1 MWGLKCARLEEANHA
16 DVMVRF
22 MYMFMKGEIHP
33 LFGSFNRVNAI
44 RRNRDMFTFRYSRL
58 AMAASSFLS

>member
-1 MWGLKCARLEEANHA
+1 MRSLKRARLEEANHA
-16 DVMVRF
+16 DVVVRY
-22 MYMFMKGEIHP
+22 MYMFVKGEIHP

-44 RRNRDMFTFRYSRL
+44 RRNRNMLTFRYSRL